1 MGEPEEDPDF
11 IVCDEDDMNEANA
24 LKSTIKIDC
33 ENVMAKK
40 EFGGVF
46 RLVVLM
52 NLKHGFTNV

>member
-1 MGEPEEDPDF
+1 
-11 IVCDEDDMNEANA
+11 
-24 LKSTIKIDC
+24 
-33 ENVMAKK
+33 MAKK